1 MGTGLDTERA
11 VGIGGLY
18 LESCRLQAG
27 FFRIRRI
34 HDLRRIAVTLR
45 PAQVHTQKD
54 LGEVGGIHAARTASN
69 SNDRVAL
76 VVFTIKEGTNLKS
89 RHVVLESAQVCFGLG
104 KDIFRLRGIAFRS
117 FARHI
122 DDSLEVIDAFF
133 HGQHAIELALAV
145 RQLRGYFLSM
155 RGVIPQ
161 VRSSRL
167 LRQLFD
173 LRTKTLGLHN
183 CGDVLHGC
191 AQGLD
196 LFRKLNGH
204 VTRVADSFAY

>member
-1 MGTGLDTERA
+1 MA
-11 VGIGGLY
+11 
-18 LESCRLQAG
+18 
-27 FFRIRRI
+27 
-34 HDLRRIAVTLR
+34 LR
-45 PAQVHTQKD
+45 PAQVHTQED

-69 SNDRVAL
+69 SDNRVAL
-76 VVFTIKEGTNLKS
+76 VVFTIKESADLKS
-89 RHVVLESAQVCFGLG
+89 RHVVLESAQVGFGLG
-104 KDIFRLRGIAFRS
+104 EDIFRLRGITFRS

-122 DDSLEVIDAFF
+122 DDGLKIINAFF
-133 HGQHAIELALAV
+133 HGQHAIELALTV

-173 LRTKTLGLHN
+173 LCAKTLGLHN
-183 CGDVLHGC
+183 CGDILHGC

>member
-1 MGTGLDTERA
+1 M
-11 VGIGGLY
+11 
-18 LESCRLQAG
+18 
-27 FFRIRRI
+27 
-34 HDLRRIAVTLR
+34 TLG
-45 PAQVHTQKD
+45 PTQVHAQED
-54 LGEVGGIHAARTASN
+54 LSKISSIHAAGTASN
-69 SNDRVAL
+69 SNNRVAL
-76 VVFTIKEGTNLKS
+76 VVFTIKESADLKS
-89 RHVVLESAQVCFGLG
+89 RHVVLKSTQISFGLG
-104 KDIFRLRGIAFRS
+104 ENIFSLRGIAFRS

-122 DDSLEVIDAFF
+122 DNGLKIINAFF
-133 HGQHAIELALAV
+133 HGQHAIELALTV

-167 LRQLFD
+167 LRQLLD
-173 LRTKTLGLHN
+173 LRAKTLGLHN
-183 CGDVLHGC
+183 CGDILHGC

>member
-1 MGTGLDTERA
+1 M
-11 VGIGGLY
+11 
-18 LESCRLQAG
+18 
-27 FFRIRRI
+27 
-34 HDLRRIAVTLR
+34 TLS
-45 PAQVHTQKD
+45 PTQVHTQED
-54 LGEVGGIHAARTASN
+54 LGEVSGIHAARTASN

-76 VVFTIKEGTNLKS
+76 VVLAVQKGTDLKS

-133 HGQHAIELALAV
+133 HGQHAIELALTV

-204 VTRVADSFAY
+204 VTRLADSFAY